1 MCNFYLRI
9 AYLLNTFSLIQV
21 NTISSFFLCYF
32 LYCFANEQWAAPR
45 TRMKIKNRGHSERA
59 WSLAFVRL
67 PATVKGPGYTTTFW
81 VFKQVSLYYNTYFV
95 AEFYQHYFL
104 KWPRLAK
111 GSILFSQTCNMHM
124 SFTAWRLTMLTKF
137 HFKFPAHDMIL
148 HVTRFCTNVL
158 CAFLELWYCWWDY
171 RNS

>member
-1 MCNFYLRI
+1 MC
-9 AYLLNTFSLIQV
+9 T
-21 NTISSFFLCYF
+21 
-32 LYCFANEQWAAPR
+32 NEQWAAPR

-111 GSILFSQTCNMHM
+111 ASILFSQTCKYAHVIY
-124 SFTAWRLTMLTKF
+124 WRLTMLTKF

-148 HVTRFCTNVL
+148 HVTRFLYKCTL
-158 CAFLELWYCWWDY
+158 CFPRALILLMRLSKFLIYMWHILIFIQYAF
-171 RNS
+171 